1 MRICKMLPVLTL
13 LTLLGV
19 HQNAA
24 AQDFPKRPVRFIVPY
39 SPGGGAD
46 ALARIIMKGLSTRW
60 NQPIII
66 DNRPGGDATI
76 GVQLTGQ
83 APADGHTL
91 VLIITSHAVHPSIKK
106 LPYDLQRDFAPVT
119 NVLEGPAILVVNPAL
134 KVNSV
139 KELISVSK
147 AREGQLNFGAPGVGG
162 PGHLSGIMFNH
173 LAGVKTTHVPY
184 KGASAVIVGLLS
196 GEVDFMFATVLS
208 GMPHV
213 KSGKV
218 KALAVTGAKRTPI
231 APELPTMIESGL
243 KDFVS
248 VTWYGVLTRAGTP
261 QPIVEKIAVDILTVV
276 KSPET
281 TRELTSQGVEIVGMG
296 PQQFAAYLS
305 SEIKKW
311 AVIAKQVNM
320 QDMQDK

>member
-1 MRICKMLPVLTL
+1 MHKRTMLPGMVMVVLL
-13 LTLLGV
+13 AAYG
-19 HQNAA
+19 HAA
-24 AQDFPKRPVRFIVPY
+24 AQVFPQRPVRFIVPY

-46 ALARIIMKGLSTRW
+46 ALARIITRGLATRW
-60 NQPIII
+60 SQPVII

-76 GVQLTGQ
+76 GVQLTAQ
-83 APADGHTL
+83 APADGHTM

-106 LPYDLQRDFAPVT
+106 LPYDLTRDFAPIS
-119 NVLEGPAILVVNPAL
+119 NVLEGPAILVVNPSL

-139 KELISVSK
+139 KELISVAK

-184 KGASAVIVGLLS
+184 RGASAVITGLLS
-196 GEVDFMFATVLS
+196 GEVDFMFATALS
-208 GMPHV
+208 GMPHI

-218 KALAVTGAKRTPI
+218 KALAVTGAKRSPI

-243 KDFVS
+243 KNFES

-261 QPIVEKIAVDILTVV
+261 PPLVEKIAADILAVV
-276 KSPET
+276 KTPEAT
-281 TRELTSQGVEIVGMG
+281 QQLTSQGVEIVGMG
-296 PQQFAAYLS
+296 PKQFTAYLS

-311 AVIAKQVNM
+311 AVIAKQANM